1 MSQSNHQFDYEYV
14 PKRETRGVPPI
25 SSLPS
30 PSSGGL
36 GGTVDPTEEIRHLI
50 NQLQASASEAR
61 DRVAFVER
69 ERDQL
74 RSQLQEAR
82 VELHE
87 VVSREEESR
96 ARFVEV
102 TSVIRERDELL
113 ASLDQHHR
121 SIAELQRRLDALQ
134 KHEIELQR
142 QRGALI
148 VERDSTARER
158 DAAARD
164 RDEAVRER
172 DDARNKATDAQ
183 KHLVSIRQARDS
195 AQAHFHEVTQKIQD
209 LNDQLAEVSFDRDA
223 LKREITELGEW
234 RQRCEQAITERDQI
248 AAKLQEVTQDLDSH
262 RQRLLDLAEQQTRV
276 DQSSGE
282 HAAALTQAREDV
294 LNLTQERDAARTRAQ
309 EKTREVD
316 ELREELQQVRADAAR
331 DELQSAERDA
341 LNQRIE
347 SLTGERDDLQ
357 TRVASLI
364 EDRLDDEDRDQQ
376 LLAQLGTA
384 QKGRDEAITSLQA
397 AQKQI
402 EHIIRDRDVVRQQG
416 VDQALELEAQLE
428 AARRQLADFDLREAD
443 EEARVNAILRE
454 RDSALEKAHNYENQ
468 RLQSI
473 DLAAQLDAA
482 RREIKRLTADLA
494 EVRLEAKAA
503 TGRLPRP
510 KPGGLPPP
518 LPADVTGAR
527 DASMPELSEE
537 PLTEKE
543 GRAILAEMKR
553 CYASFSKNPGDF
565 SLLNEMH
572 CHIEHFSDRAQQSG
586 FLGLYRLAHSFANLA
601 QDLYKFP
608 EQVNP
613 SALRTVNQTFDFL
626 STLLKQRDYAAIR
639 DTAQANIFAVDDDQ
653 ENCEA
658 IRMAMENIAMR
669 TQTAQEPSVALAAL
683 HANKCDLI
691 FLDIALPHMDGFELC
706 QHIRAISQH
715 ARTPI
720 VFLTGLTT
728 MENRVQSS
736 LSGGNDFVGKP
747 FNLHELGLKAV
758 SLILKSSL
766 NME

>member
-30 PSSGGL
+30 PASGL
-36 GGTVDPTEEIRHLI
+36 GGSVDPTEEIRHLI

-74 RSQLQEAR
+74 RNQLQEAR

-121 SIAELQRRLDALQ
+121 SIAELQRRLDGMQ

-172 DDARNKATDAQ
+172 DDARNKTNEAQ
-183 KHLVSIRQARDS
+183 KHLVTIRQARDS
-195 AQAHFHEVTQKIQD
+195 AQAHAHEVAQKVQN
-209 LNDQLAEVSFDRDA
+209 LNDELAEVSFDRDA
-223 LKREITELGEW
+223 LKREITELAEW
-234 RQRCEQAITERDQI
+234 RQRCEQAITERDQV
-248 AAKLQEVTQDLDSH
+248 AAKLQEVSQELDSH
-262 RQRLLDLAEQQTRV
+262 RQRLLDLAEQQTLV
-276 DQSSGE
+276 AQSSGE
-282 HAAALTQAREDV
+282 HAVALVQAREEV

-331 DELQSAERDA
+331 DELQSEERDA

-347 SLTGERDDLQ
+347 ALVGERDDLQ
-357 TRVASLI
+357 TRVAQLI

-376 LLAQLGTA
+376 LLAQLTGA
-384 QKGRDEAITSLQA
+384 QKSRDEAITSLQA

-416 VDQALELEAQLE
+416 VDQAIELEAQLE
-428 AARRQLADFDLREAD
+428 AARRQIAEFDSREAD
-443 EEARVNAILRE
+443 EEARLEAAFRE
-454 RDSALEKAHNYENQ
+454 RDAALEKAHNYEHQ

-473 DLAAQLDAA
+473 DLAAQLDAS

-518 LPADVTGAR
+518 LPSDVAAR
-527 DASMPELSEE
+527 DAALPELSEE

-572 CHIEHFSDRAQQSG
+572 CHIEYFSERAQQSG
-586 FLGLYRLAHSFANLA
+586 FLGLYRLAHAFANLA

-626 STLLKQRDYAAIR
+626 GTLLKQRDYAAIR